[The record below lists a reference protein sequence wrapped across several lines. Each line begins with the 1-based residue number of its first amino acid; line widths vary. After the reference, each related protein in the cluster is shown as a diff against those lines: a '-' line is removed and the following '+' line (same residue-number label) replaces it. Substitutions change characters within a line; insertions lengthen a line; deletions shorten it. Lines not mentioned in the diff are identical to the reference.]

1 MKRFLTLLLMLWLP
15 LFMQSAWAMST
26 RMTLENMQTD
36 VGRQANQDEASGPAH
51 CHGSVDKTSVA
62 QTDAQ
67 PSAHHHHCAH
77 CMACTI
83 ATASA
88 SFDTAPKFYLPDFT
102 QEISSSALALY
113 LSIYLSA
120 EVEPPISA

>member
-1 MKRFLTLLLMLWLP
+1 MKRILAIFLMLWLP

-26 RMTLENMQTD
+26 RMALADAENSI
-36 VGRQANQDEASGPAH
+36 GLQANQDAASEPVH
-51 CHGSVDKTSVA
+51 CHGSVAETSPV

-67 PSAHHHHCAH
+67 ASTHHHHCAH
-77 CMACTI
+77 CLACTI
-83 ATASA
+83 ASASA

-102 QEISSSALALY
+102 QEISASTLALY
-113 LSIYLSA
+113 LSIHLPA